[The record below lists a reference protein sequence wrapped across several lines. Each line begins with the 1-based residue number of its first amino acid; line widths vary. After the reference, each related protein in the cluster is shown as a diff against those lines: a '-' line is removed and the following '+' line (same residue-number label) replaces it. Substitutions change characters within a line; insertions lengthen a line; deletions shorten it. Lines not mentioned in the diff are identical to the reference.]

1 MKYYIND
8 YQHKTNIGRGILMDG
23 KVQDLIKN
31 IQDNLDDLSKGQKLI
46 ANYIINHYD
55 KAAFMTAAKLGEI
68 VGVSESTV
76 VRFAIQL
83 GYDGYPK
90 LQKVLQELI
99 KSKLTSLQRIEVSS
113 NRINDENILKSVLHS
128 DMEKIKMTMEE
139 ISQDTFNNVV
149 EAILNAK
156 KIYILGVRSSA
167 PLASFMG
174 FYFNLI
180 FDNVR
185 LVHTTSVSEMFEQI
199 IRASEG
205 DVVIGISFPRYS
217 KRTIKAMQFVKNQ
230 GATVVA
236 ITDSIESPLSTYS
249 DFSLVA
255 RSDMASF
262 VDSLVAPLSVINAL
276 IVALGMRRKN
286 DVYELFERLERI
298 WDDYQVYE
306 KYDNSELDRNEDY

>member
-1 MKYYIND
+1 MEN
-8 YQHKTNIGRGILMDG
+8 KTH
-23 KVQDLIKN
+23 DLIKR
-31 IQDNLDDLSKGQKLI
+31 IQEKLQDFSKGQKLI

-76 VRFAIQL
+76 VRFAIEL
-83 GYDGYPK
+83 GYDGYPR
-90 LQKVLQELI
+90 LQKILQELI
-99 KSKLTSLQRIEVSS
+99 KSKLTAVQRIEVSS
-113 NRINDENILKSVLHS
+113 SRINEDNILKSVLHS
-128 DMEKIKMTMEE
+128 DMEKIKITMEE
-139 ISQDTFNNVV
+139 IDHSEFNSIV
-149 EAILNAK
+149 ESILNAK

-199 IRASEG
+199 VRASKD

-217 KRTIKAMQFVKNQ
+217 KRTIKAMQFVKSQ
-230 GATVVA
+230 GAKVIA
-236 ITDSIESPLSTYS
+236 ITDSYESPLAAYADHSII
-249 DFSLVA
+249 A

-276 IVALGMRRKN
+276 IVAIGMRRKQQ
-286 DVYELFERLERI
+286 VYETFEKLEQI
-298 WDDYQVYE
+298 WDEYQVYE
-306 KYDNSELDRNEDY
+306 KYDNVEPVRKMDY

>member
-1 MKYYIND
+1 METKSYD
-8 YQHKTNIGRGILMDG
+8 M
-23 KVQDLIKN
+23 IKR
-31 IQDNLDDLSKGQKLI
+31 IQEGMPNMSKGQKLI
-46 ANYIINHYD
+46 ANYIIDHYD
-55 KAAFMTAAKLGEI
+55 KAAFMTAAKLGEV

-76 VRFAIQL
+76 VRFAIEL

-99 KSKLTSLQRIEVSS
+99 KNKLTAIQRIEVSS
-113 NRINDENILKSVLHS
+113 TRINEDNILKSVLQS
-128 DMEKIKMTMEE
+128 DMEKIKITMEDIDQASFNE
-139 ISQDTFNNVV
+139 IV
-149 EAILNAK
+149 ESILNAK

-167 PLASFMG
+167 PLASFLG

-199 IRASEG
+199 LRASEG

-217 KRTIKAMQFVKNQ
+217 KRTTKAMQFVKSQ
-230 GATVVA
+230 GATVIA
-236 ITDSIESPLSTYS
+236 ITDSKDSPLATNS
-249 DFSLVA
+249 DHCITA

-276 IVALGMRRKN
+276 IVAIGMRKKES
-286 DVYELFERLERI
+286 VYNTFERLETI
-298 WDDYQVYE
+298 WDEYQVYE
-306 KYDNSELDRNEDY
+306 KYDNIDTRRKVDY

>member
-1 MKYYIND
+1 MES
-8 YQHKTNIGRGILMDG
+8 KTH
-23 KVQDLIKN
+23 DLIKR
-31 IQDNLDDLSKGQKLI
+31 IQENLQEMSKGQKLI
-46 ANYIINHYD
+46 ANYIVNHYE
-55 KAAFMTAAKLGEI
+55 KAAFMTAARLGEV

-76 VRFAIQL
+76 VRFAIEL

-99 KSKLTSLQRIEVSS
+99 KSKLTSVQRIEVSS
-113 NRINDENILKSVLHS
+113 NRINEENILKSVLHS
-128 DMEKIKMTMEE
+128 DMEKIKLTMEE
-139 ISQDTFNNVV
+139 IDHTSFNTIV
-149 EAILNAK
+149 ETILKAR

-167 PLASFMG
+167 PLASFLG

-199 IRASEG
+199 LRASEE

-217 KRTIKAMQFVKNQ
+217 KRTIKAMQFVRSQ
-230 GATVVA
+230 GAKVIA
-236 ITDSIESPLSTYS
+236 ITDSNDSPLAQNADHSII
-249 DFSLVA
+249 A

-276 IVALGMRRKN
+276 IVAIGMRKKESIYN
-286 DVYELFERLERI
+286 TFERLEQI
-298 WDDYQVYE
+298 WDEYQVYE
-306 KYDNSELDRNEDY
+306 KYDNIEPFRKVDY

>member
-1 MKYYIND
+1 METRSYD
-8 YQHKTNIGRGILMDG
+8 M
-23 KVQDLIKN
+23 IKK
-31 IQDNLDDLSKGQKLI
+31 IQEGMYDMSKGQKLI
-46 ANYIINHYD
+46 ANYIIEHYD
-55 KAAFMTAAKLGEI
+55 KAAFMTAAKLGEV

-76 VRFAIQL
+76 VRFAIEL

-99 KSKLTSLQRIEVSS
+99 KNKLTAIQRIEVSS
-113 NRINDENILKSVLHS
+113 TRINEDNILKSVLQS
-128 DMEKIKMTMEE
+128 DMEKIKITMEDIDLSSFNE
-139 ISQDTFNNVV
+139 IV
-149 EAILNAK
+149 ECILSAK

-167 PLASFMG
+167 PLASFLG

-199 IRASEG
+199 LRTSEG

-217 KRTIKAMQFVKNQ
+217 KRTTKAMQFVKSQ
-230 GATVVA
+230 GAKVIA
-236 ITDSIESPLSTYS
+236 ITDSKDSPLAANADHCIT
-249 DFSLVA
+249 A

-276 IVALGMRRKN
+276 IVAIGIRKKES
-286 DVYELFERLERI
+286 VYNTFERLEKI
-298 WDDYQVYE
+298 WDEYQVYE
-306 KYDNSELDRNEDY
+306 KYDNIDTHRKVDY

>member
-1 MKYYIND
+1 MES
-8 YQHKTNIGRGILMDG
+8 KTHDM
-23 KVQDLIKN
+23 IKR
-31 IQDNLDDLSKGQKLI
+31 IQQALPDMSKGQKLI
-46 ANYIINHYD
+46 ANYIVNHYE
-55 KAAFMTAAKLGEI
+55 KAAFMTAARLGEV

-76 VRFAIQL
+76 VRFAIEL

-99 KSKLTSLQRIEVSS
+99 KSKLTAVQRIEVST
-113 NRINDENILKSVLHS
+113 NRINEENILRSVLQS
-128 DMEKIKMTMEE
+128 DMEKIKLTLEE
-139 ISQDTFNNVV
+139 IDLAGFNAIV

-167 PLASFMG
+167 PLASFLG

-199 IRASEG
+199 LRAGEG
-205 DVVIGISFPRYS
+205 DIVIGISFPRYS
-217 KRTIKAMQFVKNQ
+217 KRTIKAMQFVKSQ
-230 GATVVA
+230 GATVIAV
-236 ITDSIESPLSTYS
+236 TDSSESPLADCADHCIT
-249 DFSLVA
+249 A

-276 IVALGMRRKN
+276 IVAIGMRKKES
-286 DVYELFERLERI
+286 VYNTFERLETI
-298 WDDYQVYE
+298 WDEYQVYE
-306 KYDNSELDRNEDY
+306 KYDNIEPYRKVDY